1 MVKKIN
7 LNSVL
12 KYLIAS
18 LLVIIPLYP
27 KFPFIRIPGIYV
39 SVRLED
45 FLVAALAL
53 VSFYVLLPRVKF
65 LLKDNLIRA
74 ILIYFLVGFTS
85 LLSGIFLTKTVEL
98 SVGFFHF
105 FRRIEYI
112 VPFFAVL
119 AYFLIKKE
127 KSLDFF
133 VKILCLVIFI
143 VFLYGLGQRY
153 FDFPVI
159 ITQNEE
165 YSKGIALKWIPG
177 SHISSTFGGHY
188 DLASFLVLVM
198 PIIISLFFIYKD
210 KFSKAIFLVVFLSGF
225 WLLVNSVSRISFVSY
240 LLGTSLSLIL
250 LKKYKEVFFVLALS
264 ITLSFFSPSLF
275 ARYQRV
281 IQVILK
287 SSIPS
292 IEVLAVSS
300 EPTATPAPEVFED
313 RSTSIRL
320 NVEWPRAIRAF
331 SKNSLLGT
339 GYSSIGLA
347 TDNDYLRALGESG
360 ALGLAAFALIIFR
373 LGQVLIKPFPLINN
387 FKGIELGFVAGVI
400 GGSVGILL
408 NAFFIDIF
416 EASKFALMF
425 WLFVGFTVQLIK
437 NNQNEQKI

>member
-112 VPFFAVL
+112 VPFFAVS

-331 SKNSLLGT
+331 SKNPLLGT

-360 ALGLAAFALIIFR
+360 ALGLAAFGLIIFR